1 MNNNNSR
8 TNVKKKR
15 VLKNRFKIII
25 PLVILLLAGGSYFW
39 YLHSQADSAISESHD
54 DINRDKSDLRS
65 DYVDPKFDNVSILLM
80 GIDASD
86 TRGADEGTRTDALMV
101 ATLNKDDKSVKLLSI
116 PRDALVYIPEVG
128 REDKINHA
136 HSYGG
141 TRATIDTVEDT
152 LNIPIDYYVRM
163 NFEAFMDVVDAL
175 DGISVDVPYEFKEQD
190 STDKADAI
198 HLYPGYQELNGE
210 EALALARTRKMDTDV
225 DRGKRQQ
232 EIIEALVS
240 KTISVKSILKYDDI
254 IEAIGKNMKTNMTFT
269 EMKSFF
275 SYATHGS
282 NLDIETLNIDG
293 YDYQPNRT
301 YYWKFD
307 EEDLAEKIK
316 ILQEHLEI
324 PVDSDEE
331 NIEGNEQQ
339 KEQGEQN
346 NEQEPNYEEEPY
358 EEDSYG
364 EEQNQ
369 EQDPYGEEQNQ
380 EQYQEQYQEQN
391 PYGEDN
397 Y

>member
-1 MNNNNSR
+1 RLSTR
-8 TNVKKKR
+8 
-15 VLKNRFKIII
+15 
-25 PLVILLLAGGSYFW
+25 
-39 YLHSQADSAISESHD
+39 HD
-54 DINRDKSDLRS
+54 DIVNSPQVGKKKKSNHTHTNGG
-65 DYVDPKFDNVSILLM
+65 K
-80 GIDASD
+80 
-86 TRGADEGTRTDALMV
+86 RG
-101 ATLNKDDKSVKLLSI
+101 K
-116 PRDALVYIPEVG
+116 
-128 REDKINHA
+128 
-136 HSYGG
+136 
-141 TRATIDTVEDT
+141 IDTVEKT
-152 LNIPIDYYVRM
+152 LNIPNDYYVRM
-163 NFEAFMDVVDAL
+163 NCEAFMDVVDAL

-301 YYWKFD
+301 YFWKFD

-324 PVDSDEE
+324 PVTDSDEE

-339 KEQGEQN
+339 EEQGEYN

>member
-1 MNNNNSR
+1 MNNDNSR

-54 DINRDKSDLRS
+54 DIDRDKSDLRS

-128 REDKINHA
+128 REEKINHA

-152 LNIPIDYYVRM
+152 
-163 NFEAFMDVVDAL
+163 L

-307 EEDLAEKIK
+307 E
-316 ILQEHLEI
+316 Q
-324 PVDSDEE
+324 
-331 NIEGNEQQ
+331 
-339 KEQGEQN
+339 
-346 NEQEPNYEEEPY
+346 
-358 EEDSYG
+358 
-364 EEQNQ
+364 
-369 EQDPYGEEQNQ
+369 
-380 EQYQEQYQEQN
+380 
-391 PYGEDN
+391 
-397 Y
+397 